1 MWSFVGR
8 LKALKQGFAGALEL
22 VVGTLGHTV
31 FCIIGLTTLSA
42 TSTVTYLIFKLMG
55 AVSLIYLG
63 VRMWGASGTLDLS
76 ARGSIKLLILIFH
89 QTIVMNLINLKV
101 ALFFGVSST
110 ICGSRNRPYAN
121 SICFVWGHFY
131 DQYIYRDGA
140 YWFSGRLSSRL
151 SR

>member
-76 ARGSIKLLILIFH
+76 ARGSIALLILIFH
-89 QTIVMNLINLKV
+89 QTIVMNLINIKV
-101 ALFFGVSST
+101 ALFFGVPST

-121 SICFVWGHFY
+121 SICFVRGHFY

-140 YWFSGRLSSRL
+140 YWFSGRSSSRL

>member
-101 ALFFGVSST
+101 ALFFGVPSS

-140 YWFSGRLSSRL
+140 YWFSGRSSSRL

>member
-1 MWSFVGR
+1 
-8 LKALKQGFAGALEL
+8 
-22 VVGTLGHTV
+22 
-31 FCIIGLTTLSA
+31 
-42 TSTVTYLIFKLMG
+42 MG

-101 ALFFGVSST
+101 ALFFGVPSS

-121 SICFVWGHFY
+121 SICFVRGHFY
-131 DQYIYRDGA
+131 DQYIIVM
-140 YWFSGRLSSRL
+140 GRTGLVGGQVSAFL
-151 SR
+151 GKTVKWTLVWLIELQE

>member
-8 LKALKQGFAGALEL
+8 LSALKQGFAGALEL

-101 ALFFGVSST
+101 ALFFGVPSS
-110 ICGSRNRPYAN
+110 ICGSRNRLYAN

-140 YWFSGRLSSRL
+140 YWFSGRSSSRL